1 MLLARYIF
9 HSSNG
14 AQQAEELSNEEELNL
29 ATAAGSCWF
38 PKIQEKGSPKSGKGW
53 NTDGS
58 CTSSKDC

>member
-38 PKIQEKGSPKSGKGW
+38 PKIQEKE
-53 NTDGS
+53 
-58 CTSSKDC
+58 